1 MQDNKI
7 FRKIL
12 IFGIIVSFIFSA
24 LIPIINAG
32 YYYSFNETDSNEEMT
47 ETLATHT
54 VLAEEVSATWCG
66 YCPTVMQIM
75 ENIYSSGSYDFE
87 YISLVCDMN
96 SYANARRTELGI
108 TGYPTVAYDGGY
120 IKLVGANPTQ
130 SDHQNAIINSGG
142 RTVAD
147 INLNLHIFWLGNQE
161 IGVSIDVTN
170 NGGSTYNGHLHVYIV
185 EKNSRWYNQGHQY
198 HYAMIGNYGINQNV
212 NVNAGST
219 ETYTNTWTSPYSDI
233 TMGNIR
239 GIASVFS
246 PTYTDE
252 TTMANA
258 ELPNTD
264 PPTTP
269 TQPSGPSTGIVGIP
283 NTYSTSSSE
292 PNGDTI
298 KYGWDWDGD
307 GDVDEWTNYQSSGVS
322 VNTDHAWDSV
332 GTYNVKV
339 MAKDNLGAESGWSSA
354 KSVNVGI
361 GTPPNIPV
369 APTGE
374 TDGTH
379 KTQYTY
385 SASTTDPNAGDQI
398 YYWFDWG
405 DGTNSGWQG
414 PYEQGESGSANH
426 KWNTVGDFDVKVKA
440 KDLAGSETDW
450 SPLLNVHM
458 GNTAPNR
465 PSKPSGP
472 PEGIIGK
479 EYTYSTSASDP
490 EGDTLKYKFVWG
502 DGTDSGWVTTMYA
515 THSWSEVGSYEV
527 SVAVKDDWDQSP
539 WSQPLDVEIFGGDLD
554 VTAGGT
560 YEGVTGTSISFTGT
574 VNGGEEPYS
583 WNWDFGDGEN
593 SSVQNPT
600 HTYNTPGEYI
610 VTLYVSDSQGSE
622 GVGTTTAIISSNPPE
637 TPTITG
643 KAEGAAGKEHAFTI
657 STTDPD
663 GDDVY
668 YWIEWFDGDTNGS
681 WDGPYSSGDQVTFNN
696 SWEEEGT
703 YTIRVKAK
711 DIYDKESDWG
721 TIVFT
726 APKNKI
732 RWFSLF
738 DFLEHLFDR
747 FPILQKLLNI

>member
-12 IFGIIVSFIFSA
+12 IFGIMAS
-24 LIPIINAG
+24 LILSVMVPIINAG
-32 YYYSFNETDSNEEMT
+32 NFQTTNITGNEVIENE
-47 ETLATHT
+47 LLSTHK
-54 VLAEEVSATWCG
+54 VLAEEGTATWCG
-66 YCPTVMQIM
+66 YCPVASAQLYQCYTM
-75 ENIYSSGSYDFE
+75 GLDFS
-87 YISLVCDMN
+87 IVTLVADMN
-96 SYANARRTELGI
+96 SYASSRCSELGL
-108 TGYPTVAYDGGY
+108 TGYPTVFFDGGY
-120 IKLVGANPTQ
+120 SKVVGQQ
-130 SDHQNAIINSGG
+130 SSYTVYYNTIIACGN
-142 RTVAD
+142 RAVAD
-147 INLNLHIFWLGNQE
+147 ISLNLHAFWLGSGQ
-161 IGVSIDVTN
+161 IGVNIDVTN
-170 NGGSTYNGHLHVYIV
+170 NGGSTYNGHLHVYV
-185 EKNSRWYNQGHQY
+185 TEETSRWDDASGAPYHFAMINNYAINQG
-198 HYAMIGNYGINQNV
+198 ITV
-212 NVNAGST
+212 SSSST
-219 ETYTNTWTSPYSDI
+219 ESYSSTWSGYTDI
-233 TMGNIR
+233 SFSNIKV
-239 GIASVFS
+239 IASVFS
-246 PTYTDE
+246 NPSYTDE
-252 TTMANA
+252 TIAVDL
-258 ELPNTD
+258 EYPNSD
-264 PPTTP
+264 PPSTP
-269 TQPSGPSTGIVGIP
+269 STPSGSSTGVIGIP
-283 NTYSTSSSE
+283 NTYSTSSTE

-307 GDVDEWTNYQSSGVS
+307 GDVDEWTNYYPSGTA
-322 VNTDHAWDSV
+322 VNTDHAWNSV

-339 MAKDNLGAESGWSSA
+339 KAKDALGAESGWSSA
-354 KSVNVGI
+354 KTVQITI
-361 GTPPNIPV
+361 GTPPNTPST
-369 APTGE
+369 PTGE
-374 TDGTH
+374 INGIH
-379 KTQYTY
+379 KTEYSYT
-385 SASTTDPNAGDQI
+385 AITTDPNVGDQI

-405 DGTNSGWQG
+405 DGANSGWQG
-414 PYEQGESGSANH
+414 PYPQGQSGSASH
-426 KWNTVGDFDVKVKA
+426 KWNTDFDVKVKA

-450 SPLLNVHM
+450 SPLLNIHM

-465 PSKPSGP
+465 PTRPSGP

-490 EGDTLKYKFVWG
+490 EGDTLQYKFVWG
-502 DGTDSGWVTTMYA
+502 DGTDSGWIVTMFA

-527 SVAVKDDWDQSP
+527 VVSVKDNWDQSP

-554 VTAGGT
+554 VSAGGT
-560 YEGVTGTSISFTGT
+560 YEGFTGAPISFTGT
-574 VNGGEEPYS
+574 VIGGEEPYS
-583 WNWDFGDGEN
+583 WNWNFGDGEN

-610 VTLYVSDSQGSE
+610 VSLYVSDSQGSE
-622 GVGTTTAIISSNPPE
+622 GAGTTTAIISSNPPE

-643 KAEGAAGKEHAFTI
+643 KTEGAAGTEHNFTV

-668 YWIEWFDGDTNGS
+668 YWIEWFDGDTNGI